1 MSELFGPGPLE
12 ARGLF
17 LLFSIPVVSALIG
30 YITNY
35 VAVRML
41 FRPHVPRR
49 LLGLTIQGLVPRRQ
63 REIAA
68 SLGTMIE
75 RDLFSHDDIQEALQG
90 ADTAQE
96 AAAFLNEQVDL
107 FVQRLAGQNPMV
119 SMFLQGPLL
128 EQVKGMLLEQ
138 MEQKF
143 PTLIERVIERA
154 EHKLDVS
161 AIVSAKVEKFD
172 LSKLEAIIHEVSA
185 RELKTIE
192 LLGGVLGFL
201 VGVAQAG
208 FMLLL

>member
-1 MSELFGPGPLE
+1 MSELFGPDPIE

-17 LLFSIPVVSALIG
+17 LLLSIPVVSALIG

-41 FRPHVPRR
+41 FRPHAPRR
-49 LLGLTIQGLVPRRQ
+49 VLGLTIQGLVPRRQ
-63 REIAA
+63 REIAT

-208 FMLLL
+208 CMLLL